1 MKELYRDTGWLT
13 GTHQGANGA
22 ALFDPNMEF
31 EVSDCVGRLIINDT
45 DSSEGLVTAN
55 TKNTLTVTLAGGTNN
70 NWQNGDEY
78 TIYIGA
84 TANAVLSTTI
94 VCKKSGFA
102 APVTGLVDG
111 ELPDWTDDPQD
122 KMDIKG

>member
-1 MKELYRDTGWLT
+1 MKEVYKDTGWLT

-22 ALFDPNMEF
+22 DLYDTSKDF
-31 EVSDCVGRLIINDT
+31 EVSDCVGRLITNDT
-45 DSSEGLVTAN
+45 DGSQGLVTAN
-55 TKNTLTVTLAGGTNN
+55 TTNTLTVTLTGGTNN

-84 TANAVLSTTI
+84 TANAVISTTE

-102 APVTGLVDG
+102 TPYRDLVDG
-111 ELPDWTDDPQD
+111 ERPDWADDDQK
-122 KMDIKG
+122 KMDVKG